1 MPASRKQERV
11 SGILGVAR
19 RTIDE
24 WEGTSNVKDDN
35 TCNPP
40 DLKVKVPKKER
51 QKIAERVAAGESQ
64 AQIAGHLIFGRNAV
78 FQGHQRGLWCIF
90 GRFAVY
96 GQGLKHSMV
105 VSDDEREGE
114 AKAGGNRQSI
124 NHTAVDGWS
133 QEKADL

>member
-1 MPASRKQERV
+1 MPASRKQEKV
-11 SGILGVAR
+11 AGILGVAQG
-19 RTIDE
+19 TIAK
-24 WEGTSNVKDDN
+24 WEGASIIPENN

-40 DLKVKVPKKER
+40 GGKQRPRKMQVLTTPSILDL
-51 QKIAERVAAGESQ
+51 Q
-64 AQIAGHLIFGRNAV
+64 AQRVGHLIFGRNAV

-133 QEKADL
+133 QEKTDL